1 METLVSLIASGRYL
15 DLKRLLEKYSATSLL
30 SEWENLKPLE
40 RLVVFKLLTLPKAL
54 EFYAQVDDSE
64 KYFLFC
70 GLDPQSIAPV
80 LENLSDRERG
90 LFVEIP
96 KNFADDMLAML
107 ASKEKA

>member
-1 METLVSLIASGRYL
+1 METLSSLTTSARYS
-15 DLKRLLEKYSATSLL
+15 DLKRLLERYSTSSLI
-30 SEWENLKPLE
+30 SEWKSLKPLE
-40 RLVVFKLLTLPKAL
+40 RLVVFKLLALPKAL

-70 GLDPQSIAPV
+70 GLGTQPIAPV

-96 KNFADDMLAML
+96 KNIADDMLAALM
-107 ASKEKA
+107 SKERI